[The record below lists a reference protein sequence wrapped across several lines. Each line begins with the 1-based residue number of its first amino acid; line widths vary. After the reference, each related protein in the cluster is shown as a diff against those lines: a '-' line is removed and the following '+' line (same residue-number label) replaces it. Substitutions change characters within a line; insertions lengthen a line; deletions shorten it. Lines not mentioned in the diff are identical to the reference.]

1 MSNDYVNKAL
11 ELEKLV
17 NNKDGLEMML
27 NGQRTNE
34 DCSGFTAECV
44 SFESSSL
51 LGGGS
56 GKREVV
62 PPNFIT
68 ECFFLCHMA
77 ISFIQKKIPEI
88 YMKNNEQLNK
98 AIGEKNYPMF
108 DEMIA

>member
-1 MSNDYVNKAL
+1 MTNDYVAKAL

-44 SFESSSL
+44 TGEATSL
-51 LGGGS
+51 MGFGA
-56 GKREVV
+56 GKREVI

-77 ISFIQKKIPEI
+77 ISFV
-88 YMKNNEQLNK
+88 
-98 AIGEKNYPMF
+98 
-108 DEMIA
+108 